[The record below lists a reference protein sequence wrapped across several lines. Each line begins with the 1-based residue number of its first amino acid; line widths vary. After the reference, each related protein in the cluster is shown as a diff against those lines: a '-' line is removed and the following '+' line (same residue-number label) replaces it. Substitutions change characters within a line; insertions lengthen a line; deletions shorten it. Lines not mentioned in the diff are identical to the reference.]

1 MTMLNPPRADIDA
14 VFPRVAA
21 IIAEALAREPGE
33 VRLDS
38 RLIEDLGA
46 ESIDFLDIVFQL
58 EQAFGLRIPRGQIL
72 DDARGPLSYE
82 AFQQDGVI
90 SDAGLAR
97 LREVLSEVPAES
109 IASGLRVDDVAWLF
123 TVETFCK
130 VVLRARAAEPAGG

>member
-1 MTMLNPPRADIDA
+1 MTTQVDA
-14 VFPRVAA
+14 VFPRVAE
-21 IIAEALAREPGE
+21 IIADALAREPHE

-72 DDARGPLSYE
+72 EDARGPLSYE
-82 AFQQDGVI
+82 EFQQDGVI
-90 SDAGLAR
+90 TAAGLVR
-97 LREVLSEVPAES
+97 LREVLDEVPAER
-109 IASGLRVDDVAWLF
+109 ITSGLRVDDVAWLF

-130 VVLRARAAEPAGG
+130 VVLRAQAAEPAGG

>member
-1 MTMLNPPRADIDA
+1 MTTQIDA
-14 VFPRVAA
+14 VFPRVAE
-21 IIAEALAREPGE
+21 IIADALAREADE

-72 DDARGPLSYE
+72 EEARGPLSYE
-82 AFQQDGVI
+82 EFQQDGVI
-90 SDAGLAR
+90 SAAGLAR
-97 LREVLSEVPAES
+97 LREVLDEVPAER
-109 IASGLRVDDVAWLF
+109 IAAGLRVDDVAWLF

-130 VVLRARAAEPAGG
+130 VVLRAQAAEPASG